1 VALGTVALLT
11 ACGTGSQNTGSP
23 STGATS
29 GKGATVRTDSGPGTV
44 PTCAA
49 PAAAAFGAVD
59 ASFSSASDGWLLGI
73 TPAACTPYQLVQM
86 RKTTDGGLKWT
97 KVAAPAAPWS
107 DGPVT
112 PPGGVTAVLFA
123 NAKDGWVY
131 GPGLWATHNGGAS
144 WHQVSTHGYAV
155 YSMAVT
161 GTSVVAAFDKCGMAA
176 AGCDNPK
183 TFKVET
189 APVHTDTWRAV
200 RGASGPGAPRV
211 TARAGAAYAYGVITS
226 ASATAVKLGLLT
238 GPANGSKAWH
248 SAAIPCPQGAIT
260 ASAATAT
267 HVLLGCA
274 LLGAHPA
281 TTHLY
286 SSTDSGAKWKQFA
299 TLGLYDGAS
308 LIEETPNGTL
318 LVGGIYN
325 GIELSR
331 DGGRTWTS
339 PAAVDGSDWVQ
350 GGGEIEAALV
360 SNADGYVLV
369 AQGPLWITRDGGKT
383 WTRVKVS

>member
-1 VALGTVALLT
+1 M
-11 ACGTGSQNTGSP
+11 
-23 STGATS
+23 
-29 GKGATVRTDSGPGTV
+29 

-49 PAAAAFGAVD
+49 PATAAFSPVG
-59 ASFSSASDGWLLGI
+59 ASFSSASDGWLLGV
-73 TPAACTPYQLVQM
+73 TPATCTPSQLVQM

-107 DGPVT
+107 GGPVA
-112 PPGGVTAVLFA
+112 PSGAGVSAVLFA
-123 NAKDGWVY
+123 NAKDGWAY
-131 GPGLWATHNGGAS
+131 GPALWATHNGGVS

-161 GTSVVAAFDKCGMAA
+161 GASVVAAFDKCGEAA

-183 TFKVET
+183 TFKIET
-189 APVHTDTWRAV
+189 AAVRTDSWRPV
-200 RGASGPGAPRV
+200 RGATGSGAPGL
-211 TARAGAAYAYGVITS
+211 TARAGTAYAYRVITS
-226 ASATAVKLGLLT
+226 TSAFPVKLGLLT
-238 GPANGSKAWH
+238 GPANGSEAWH
-248 SAAIPCPQGAIT
+248 SEAIPCTQGAVT

-286 SSTDSGAKWKQFA
+286 SSAYSGAKWRQFA

-308 LIEETPNGTL
+308 VIEQTPNGTL
-318 LVGGIYN
+318 LIGGIYN

-331 DGGRTWTS
+331 DGGRSWTS
-339 PAAVDGSDWVQ
+339 PAAVDRSVWVQ

-360 SNADGYVLV
+360 TNADGYVLV
-369 AQGPLWITRDGGKT
+369 ARGPLWITRDGGKT
-383 WTRVKVS
+383 WTQVKVS